1 MKNAEQ
7 LYHGC
12 RFPLEIISHAVW
24 LYHRF
29 CLNLQDVDDLLAE
42 WGIAVSYESFGY
54 GATVTVLKCHMNP
67 LEKVDE
73 KSVGSNLLDRPSAL
87 LRFMAK

>member
-1 MKNAEQ
+1 MDE
-7 LYHGC
+7 
-12 RFPLEIISHAVW
+12 
-24 LYHRF
+24 
-29 CLNLQDVDDLLAE
+29 LLAE

-87 LRFMAK
+87 LRFMA